1 MSMRAV
7 EGTRRE
13 EIGSREHRQTIFH
26 QAQTTNKVKDEA
38 NMPEAKKIMRP
49 MPYASCADFRQVFDE
64 DMNQLYQLA
73 FLLTADHEKAE
84 QCFVSGLNVVVKGNP
99 VFKEWARSWA
109 RRAVILNAVRA
120 INPRPRDGNG
130 RGRSSP
136 GPIDNHPKAL
146 PAGQPLEIA
155 AVLELGAFE
164 RFVHVITVCERH
176 SDQECAVLLGCTR
189 RDVVAARTRAFQQ
202 IGSAMEI
209 HYQQLPTA
217 SGENPVLR
225 ERSSSALQLLVTP
238 RLATS

>member
-1 MSMRAV
+1 
-7 EGTRRE
+7 
-13 EIGSREHRQTIFH
+13 
-26 QAQTTNKVKDEA
+26 VKDKA
-38 NMPEAKKIMRP
+38 NMPEAKKMMRP

-64 DMNQLYQLA
+64 DMNHLYQLA
-73 FLLTADHEKAE
+73 FLLTADPERAE
-84 QCFVSGLNVVVKGNP
+84 QCFVSGLNDVVKGNP

-120 INPRPRDGNG
+120 ITPRPKEGNG

-136 GPIDNHPKAL
+136 GLVVNHPKVL
-146 PAGQPLEIA
+146 PAGQPEIA

-164 RFVHVITVCERH
+164 RFVHVITVCERY

-202 IGSAMEI
+202 IGGAMEM
-209 HYQQLPTA
+209 HYQQLPSA
-217 SGENPVLR
+217 SEENRALR

-238 RLATS
+238 RLATSS